1 MAITSKE
8 IIILLVSCLSLTMAH
23 MPNQWLSNH
32 PKTTSHRRPMV
43 ETLFLLRRD
52 SLWVLLTRRML
63 LHSKIIP
70 KCRRWMVI
78 QIILAQVSMSLPKI
92 RFSAKIKRKPS
103 ALTLMGK
110 VKPIR
115 MIGLRTRGAL
125 AKHPTRITARL
136 RIRAQRLLFQAS
148 SVLLRIARLFQNYQT
163 SLSLWTNLV
172 KNTAKMKSTIPQMTS
187 RSRIRSSMR
196 PIETVR

>member
-1 MAITSKE
+1 
-8 IIILLVSCLSLTMAH
+8 
-23 MPNQWLSNH
+23 
-32 PKTTSHRRPMV
+32 
-43 ETLFLLRRD
+43 
-52 SLWVLLTRRML
+52 
-63 LHSKIIP
+63 
-70 KCRRWMVI
+70 MVI